1 VKSLTSRDILNAF
14 REHASIPRNT
24 SCPTCGAALVYRQ
37 ARLSIYE
44 TDEAVDISIGFCE
57 WCDGLP
63 AIQAP
68 VH

>member
-1 VKSLTSRDILNAF
+1 VKPFTSQGILEVF
-14 REHASIPRNT
+14 RGHAAIPPNT

-44 TDEAVDISIGFCE
+44 TDEAVTISIGFCE

-63 AIQAP
+63 ATQIP